1 MDGRWHLSAHAYY
14 APVRIVRTV
23 LVEVSN
29 VEIDVDDDVPVRTT
43 CTYSSTRY
51 TVAVGVRNNLLH

>member
-1 MDGRWHLSAHAYY
+1 MVDGISRHTPTTHLYGLFVQY
-14 APVRIVRTV
+14 GV
-23 LVEVSN
+23 VEVSN